1 MDSPKSCLSFYLW
14 WHWIFRTHKEER
26 LVLPQGKTCGHCE
39 KNGTFRTRLQNK
51 IWRMTK
57 SSEISHTMVNYKIWW
72 SLLQASQFCNT
83 VDAPDSSAHET
94 SVSFSDSDDQE
105 FVFTVE
111 GTTTTSP
118 RKQPMAK
125 IAIECVPVRI
135 FVDSAHRWT
144 CYYRDPSAKEAILQK
159 KDIPLAP
166 TKTRIHA
173 FGAQI
178 PLR

>member
-14 WHWIFRTHKEER
+14 WHWISAPTRRSVLSCLKEKH
-26 LVLPQGKTCGHCE
+26 VVIVK

-51 IWRMTK
+51 IWRITK

-125 IAIECVPVRI
+125 IAIECVPVRF
-135 FVDSAHRWT
+135 FVDSAHWWT